1 MAPKH
6 IGSIAMNALAALL
19 CVVLAG
25 CAHSQS
31 MSPTDSKMKSD
42 SPLQDMLPPAA
53 AALLPVLLADA
64 AQRSG
69 VPQDRLRVVRAL
81 AVTWPDGSLGC
92 PQPGFSY
99 TQALVPGWQVSIAL
113 PSSAASS
120 PALQYHGSDRGGWL
134 HCPADR
140 AVPAL
145 PASDDSRM

>member
-1 MAPKH
+1 MTATSATTSA
-6 IGSIAMNALAALL
+6 SIPTSLKLPGALKLQLEEDAKQM
-19 CVVLAG
+19 G
-25 CAHSQS
+25 
-31 MSPTDSKMKSD
+31 MSLHAFMVST
-42 SPLQDMLPPAA
+42 
-53 AALLPVLLADA
+53 LADA

-120 PALQYHGSDRGGWL
+120 PALQYHGSHRGGWL

-140 AVPAL
+140 AAPAL
-145 PASDDSRM
+145 PASDDSRI